1 MGCSKISSER
11 KVYDDRS
18 LTQKRRK
25 SSNKKPK
32 VTSKGARRRRT
43 KETQNQWKEINN
55 KITAEKNEIETKKK
69 KKKGKVN
76 ETNSLLFER

>member
-43 KETQNQWKEINN
+43 KETQN
-55 KITAEKNEIETKKK
+55 
-69 KKKGKVN
+69 
-76 ETNSLLFER
+76 